1 MTEPTAGTL
10 SDTDEAPIPD
20 ASIADATGSPEA
32 LPFLDAPTTVRVVRG
47 GISEATAD
55 KVEVHLGGIG
65 ALQAEDV
72 FVQWGGI
79 GATRADSV
87 GVEFGSIGAALAGEA
102 RVSQGFA
109 GVVGAREATIEQAVV
124 RTLIAQRV
132 TILRPSAVL
141 VLIAQKVEGEVR
153 PLLDWRGGVAAG
165 IGFAAVTALIRG
177 IGSVR
182 NGR

>member
-10 SDTDEAPIPD
+10 SDTDEAHVADPPNG
-20 ASIADATGSPEA
+20 DATPTPDA

-109 GVVGAREATIEQAVV
+109 G
-124 RTLIAQRV
+124 
-132 TILRPSAVL
+132 
-141 VLIAQKVEGEVR
+141 
-153 PLLDWRGGVAAG
+153 
-165 IGFAAVTALIRG
+165 
-177 IGSVR
+177 
-182 NGR
+182 